1 MNTGH
6 GYHIFDQ
13 GTIDEFKELI
23 ISIGEEVQSIQTW
36 FTVAEAADYLRCSKR
51 TIGRAV
57 QTGGL
62 RAEKFK
68 TGGERGG
75 TRFHRQWLD
84 AFVLGFNARR
94 LSLTQKRMLEEL

>member
-1 MNTGH
+1 MDSDRV
-6 GYHIFDQ
+6 YHIFDQ

-23 ISIGEEVQSIQTW
+23 ISIGDEMQSVQSW

-62 RAEKFK
+62 RAEKLR
-68 TGGERGG
+68 TGGKRGG
-75 TRFHRQWLD
+75 PRFHRQWLD

-94 LSLTQKRMLEEL
+94 LSPTQKRLLEDL